1 MNNTITYR
9 KFNSASRIKIQC
21 CGKMVVN
28 DIKLDKV
35 RTMGNILNPTKENS
49 FEILVNFKDKDIFV
63 DKTHFIEKM
72 STKMNTDKRFIA
84 VTRPRRFGKTVTAH
98 MLLAYYSKE
107 YEGHKIFDELEIA
120 NISNYTEHLNKYDV
134 IYIDMNFIS
143 SLYKGYLKNNKVSG
157 VETLIDYLEY
167 AIINDLR
174 VREDFAECF
183 NKHEIENTGLLKA
196 LSTLRND
203 LNAKFIFIMDEWDLI
218 YRDYRN
224 DTKLQ
229 EDFIELL
236 RGLFKSDG
244 GKACFALAYLT
255 GILPIKKY
263 NSQSALNNFK
273 EYNMLAPEPYE
284 QYFGF
289 TEDDITEILR
299 NPSCNISHQELKE
312 WYEGYKLNGID
323 IYNPNSVI
331 SAITDGK
338 CKSYWSGTS
347 SNEEVVNLI
356 NMNFDGI
363 KDDIIHLIEG
373 STIQFSCTTFQN
385 DMVSIKTKDD
395 IFSLLVCLGYL
406 GCVDDGGDYRL
417 AYVPNKE
424 IRTALSS
431 IVKAQPWFNS
441 MPIIERSQ
449 SLFEAITNLDG
460 NTTAK
465 IITEIHNSPNVS
477 LLTYNREESMVF
489 CLISGLM
496 WRTEREYEC
505 FRELQSGKGSADLIY
520 VPKRNINLPILLIE
534 FKYGQSAEE
543 AMNQIKEKEYFRRYI
558 DGDYPNNI
566 LLVGINYNP
575 KTKDHQCLIEKL
587 D

>member
-1 MNNTITYR
+1 M
-9 KFNSASRIKIQC
+9 FNFR
-21 CGKMVVN
+21 G
-28 DIKLDKV
+28 
-35 RTMGNILNPTKENS
+35 
-49 FEILVNFKDKDIFV
+49 
-63 DKTHFIEKM
+63 
-72 STKMNTDKRFIA
+72 
-84 VTRPRRFGKTVTAH
+84 
-98 MLLAYYSKE
+98 
-107 YEGHKIFDELEIA
+107 
-120 NISNYTEHLNKYDV
+120 
-134 IYIDMNFIS
+134 
-143 SLYKGYLKNNKVSG
+143 SLY
-157 VETLIDYLEY
+157 
-167 AIINDLR
+167 
-174 VREDFAECF
+174 
-183 NKHEIENTGLLKA
+183 
-196 LSTLRND
+196 
-203 LNAKFIFIMDEWDLI
+203 
-218 YRDYRN
+218 

-263 NSQSALNNFK
+263 NSQSTLNNFK
-273 EYNMLAPEPYE
+273 EYNMLTPEPFE
-284 QYFGF
+284 TYFGF
-289 TEDDITEILR
+289 TEEEVAEIVKSPDCTL
-299 NPSCNISHQELKE
+299 SYQELKK
-312 WYEGYKLNGID
+312 WYKGYKLNGID

-338 CKSYWSGTS
+338 CKTYWSGTS

-449 SLFEAITNLDG
+449 SLFDAITTLD
-460 NTTAK
+460 NDKTAK

-520 VPKRNINLPILLIE
+520 VPKRNIHLPILLIE
-534 FKYGQSAEE
+534 FKYGQSADE

-558 DGDYPNNI
+558 DGDYPNDI

-575 KTKDHQCLIEKL
+575 KTKEHQCLIEKL
-587 D
+587 DY